1 MRLMTKPRQPNEII
15 IHCSATRPE
24 WMTAAPLQ
32 DKVAEIDRWHKARGF
47 TGFGYHWIID
57 RDGSRMAGRP
67 EEQVGAHTKNR
78 NANSIGICMVGGLN
92 SSANDQFADNYT
104 PEQDAALRGLIAD
117 IKVRHPIKKVSGH
130 NDYDAGKACPG
141 FHVGRWLE
149 GKGERGLIES
159 RTMLGQA
166 AAAGGTVGVASIEAL
181 APIFTEAA
189 QQIEP
194 MTAWSPTLKL
204 VFITLTMAGIAL
216 TVYARMD
223 DWRRGRK

>member
-1 MRLMTKPRQPNEII
+1 MTKPRQPNETI

-117 IKVRHPIKKVSGH
+117 IKVRHTIKKVSGH

-141 FHVGRWLE
+141 FHVGRWLQ
-149 GKGERGLIES
+149 GKGERKVIES
-159 RTMLGQA
+159 RTMVGQA
-166 AAAGGTVGVASIEAL
+166 TATAGVVGSSAVESL
-181 APIFTEAA
+181 APVLTDAA
-189 QQIEP
+189 SQIGHVSYLS
-194 MTAWSPTLKL
+194 TALTAL
-204 VFITLTMAGIAL
+204 FITLTLAGIAL
-216 TVYARMD
+216 TVYARLD